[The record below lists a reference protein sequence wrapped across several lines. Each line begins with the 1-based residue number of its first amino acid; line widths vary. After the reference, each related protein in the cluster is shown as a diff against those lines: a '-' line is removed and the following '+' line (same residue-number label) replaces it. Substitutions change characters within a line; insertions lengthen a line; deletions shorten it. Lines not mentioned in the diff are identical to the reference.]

1 MKKSLNTVTR
11 KKENEI
17 SKRLKEF
24 EEESMERDKKRT
36 RYATMFKTE
45 ICHITNCGI

>member
-1 MKKSLNTVTR
+1 MKLG
-11 KKENEI
+11 
-17 SKRLKEF
+17 KRLKEF